1 MNIEYLEKAIS
12 ILKDLGEQNLAEEVR
27 NILLFFLYTETSDD
41 MDSDYDSDTEMNFE
55 CDDEL

>member
-12 ILKDLGEQNLAEEVR
+12 ILKDLGEQNLADEVR

-41 MDSDYDSDTEMNFE
+41 MDSDYDSDTELNFDCEEE
-55 CDDEL
+55 C

>member
-55 CDDEL
+55 CEE